1 MENKGQ
7 NTHLL
12 FDCGFFCHA
21 KLCTLA
27 DLHQTS
33 GFFGGHPERSAT
45 QICPVCLIHFR
56 MILYLLIVQHREIF
70 VFLLLCYKEDG
81 KKSVSTKKISVTDLV
96 FNQSN
101 HIPLFPLPIQFAV
114 FRTLF
119 LTQLRNRLK
128 WLSTQKKM

>member
-33 GFFGGHPERSAT
+33 GFFGGHSERSAT
-45 QICPVCLIHFR
+45 QICPR
-56 MILYLLIVQHREIF
+56 MSNTLPNDF
-70 VFLLLCYKEDG
+70 V
-81 KKSVSTKKISVTDLV
+81 LV
-96 FNQSN
+96 DSLAQRDFCFS
-101 HIPLFPLPIQFAV
+101 PAV
-114 FRTLF
+114 L
-119 LTQLRNRLK
+119 
-128 WLSTQKKM
+128 